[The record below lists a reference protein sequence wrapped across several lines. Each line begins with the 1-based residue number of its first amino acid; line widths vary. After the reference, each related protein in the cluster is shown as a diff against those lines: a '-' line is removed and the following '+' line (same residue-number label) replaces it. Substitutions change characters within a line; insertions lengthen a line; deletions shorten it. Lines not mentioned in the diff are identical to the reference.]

1 MQLLA
6 GSLRSE
12 GREFGEELCGQLRIK
27 TCELDCA
34 PASLCLRDTS
44 SRRRPAASIGM
55 RQFSA
60 PARESCDTPGC
71 SLLYGHAGV
80 HFFARNRRPPD
91 VLDPAAQPPGPSVR
105 QPVTAARL
113 AASTHMVH
121 ALPHVF
127 SRVAT

>member
-1 MQLLA
+1 MSAKSHRVRQPRQL
-6 GSLRSE
+6 
-12 GREFGEELCGQLRIK
+12 EL
-27 TCELDCA
+27 E
-34 PASLCLRDTS
+34 
-44 SRRRPAASIGM
+44 PAALVRAARARARAVPPARVDIGM

-91 VLDPAAQPPGPSVR
+91 VLDPAAQRPGPSVR

-121 ALPHVF
+121 TLPRVF
-127 SRVAT
+127 PRVAT

>member
-1 MQLLA
+1 MQVYVCH
-6 GSLRSE
+6 LR
-12 GREFGEELCGQLRIK
+12 GARAVPR
-27 TCELDCA
+27 
-34 PASLCLRDTS
+34 
-44 SRRRPAASIGM
+44 ASIGM

-71 SLLYGHAGV
+71 SLMYGHAGV

-91 VLDPAAQPPGPSVR
+91 VLDPAAQPAGPSVR

-121 ALPHVF
+121 TLPRVF
-127 SRVAT
+127 SESSGHVRTSASFLVPSQVR

>member
-1 MQLLA
+1 MHSCDLIALLQVLYVCA
-6 GSLRSE
+6 GRAARAR
-12 GREFGEELCGQLRIK
+12 GAVPR
-27 TCELDCA
+27 
-34 PASLCLRDTS
+34 
-44 SRRRPAASIGM
+44 ASIGM

-91 VLDPAAQPPGPSVR
+91 VLDPAAQPAGPSVR

-113 AASTHMVH
+113 AASTHMIHPLPPRLLSSGHVTLSASFLVH
-121 ALPHVF
+121 SQV
-127 SRVAT
+127 R

>member
-1 MQLLA
+1 MRTVSRFA
-6 GSLRSE
+6 AR
-12 GREFGEELCGQLRIK
+12 RE
-27 TCELDCA
+27 
-34 PASLCLRDTS
+34 SS
-44 SRRRPAASIGM
+44 SRSPVSLIALVQVYVCASRGARARRAVPRAPIGM

-91 VLDPAAQPPGPSVR
+91 VLDPAAQPAGPSVR

-113 AASTHMVH
+113 AASTHMIH
-121 ALPHVF
+121 PLPRVF